1 MEADWACSHQGVICL
16 SGLIIDACGWAALV
30 DARLNLDVAMAPII
44 GSPKLLVLDSVAKE
58 LESLSNKRSGLLLDL
73 LEQRSERMPDIEGMK
88 HTDDMLVKV
97 SVDSGWPV
105 LTVDKRL
112 KERLVSAGGSY
123 IEVTSGYSLR
133 LVD

>member
-1 MEADWACSHQGVICL
+1 MICL

-44 GSPKLLVLDSVAKE
+44 GSPKLLVLDSVARE

-133 LVD
+133 LVE

>member
-1 MEADWACSHQGVICL
+1 
-16 SGLIIDACGWAALV
+16 
-30 DARLNLDVAMAPII
+30 MAPII
-44 GSPKLLVLDSVAKE
+44 GSPKLLVLDSVARE

-73 LEQRSERMPDIEGMK
+73 LEKRSERIPDIEDMK
-88 HTDDMLVKV
+88 HTDDMLVMV

-123 IEVTSGYSLR
+123 IEVTSGHSLR
-133 LVD
+133 LVE

>member
-1 MEADWACSHQGVICL
+1 MICL

-30 DARLNLDVAMAPII
+30 DARLNLDVAMASII
-44 GSPKLLVLDSVAKE
+44 GSPKLLVLDSVARE

-73 LEQRSERMPDIEGMK
+73 LEKRSERIPDIEDMK

>member
-1 MEADWACSHQGVICL
+1 MICL

-44 GSPKLLVLDSVAKE
+44 GSPKLLVLDSVARE

-73 LEQRSERMPDIEGMK
+73 LEKRSERIPDIEDMK

-123 IEVTSGYSLR
+123 IEVTSGHSLR
-133 LVD
+133 LGE